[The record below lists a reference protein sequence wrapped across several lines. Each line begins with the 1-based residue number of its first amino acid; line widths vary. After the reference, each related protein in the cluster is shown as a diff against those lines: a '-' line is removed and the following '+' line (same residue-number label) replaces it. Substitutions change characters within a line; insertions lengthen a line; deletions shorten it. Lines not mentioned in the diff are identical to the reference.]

1 MSIVKLSAMGRGPD
15 EGREG
20 NADMANMACLGSDL
34 VKEWGDVGAVNRRGA
49 YFRESEAI
57 IGIEQ
62 CAGFVVHHLVDTEK
76 SWTQPVPCV
85 PKEWW

>member
-1 MSIVKLSAMGRGPD
+1 MKPSATGLGTD

-34 VKEWGDVGAVNRRGA
+34 VKEWGDVGAVRGRRCEGE

-57 IGIEQ
+57 IGIE
-62 CAGFVVHHLVDTEK
+62 
-76 SWTQPVPCV
+76 
-85 PKEWW
+85 

>member
-1 MSIVKLSAMGRGPD
+1 MI

-34 VKEWGDVGAVNRRGA
+34 VKEWGDVGRRCGGE

-57 IGIEQ
+57 IIE
-62 CAGFVVHHLVDTEK
+62 
-76 SWTQPVPCV
+76 
-85 PKEWW
+85 